1 MLYLDKIVFG
11 INKDTFL
18 CAINYIYFKKL
29 VRRFWLIL
37 SRKTVIF

>member
-18 CAINYIYFKKL
+18 CAIIYIYFKKL
-29 VRRFWLIL
+29 VRRLWLIL
-37 SRKTVIF
+37 SRKTIIF